1 VAWKSLGAFPQDNVS
16 AHVEQGKEQKRFQRV
31 LKAGLFCSILTL
43 EDRNRGGVF
52 AEKLNGGNTMD
63 ESDVYKAKEAVQT
76 AMKNGS
82 IKLVVII
89 GVVLAGIVL
98 LNPWAQIG
106 AGERG
111 IVLNFGAVQQNVMG
125 EGLHFR
131 IPIMQKVVPMDVKV
145 QKATTDAAAASS
157 DLQDVSSTVAIN
169 YHIIPDKAHVVYQSI
184 GIHFKERIID
194 PAVQEVVKAVTA
206 KYTAEELITKRPAV
220 SDAMKV
226 TLTER
231 LMLHNIAV
239 DAFSIVGFSFSKI
252 FMEAI
257 ESKQTAEQL
266 ALKAKR
272 DLDRI
277 KIEAEQKITA
287 AQAEAESLRL
297 QRANISLDLIELR
310 KVEANLR
317 AIDKWNGILPQ
328 VTGGG
333 AVPFIGVGDLQ
344 KR

>member
-1 VAWKSLGAFPQDNVS
+1 MRL
-16 AHVEQGKEQKRFQRV
+16 
-31 LKAGLFCSILTL
+31 LL
-43 EDRNRGGVF
+43 
-52 AEKLNGGNTMD
+52 
-63 ESDVYKAKEAVQT
+63 
-76 AMKNGS
+76 
-82 IKLVVII
+82 II
-89 GVVLAGIVL
+89 GAILFFFL
-98 LNPWAQIG
+98 FLHPWVQIG

-111 IVLNFGAVQQNVMG
+111 VVLNFGAVQKDVLG

-131 IPIMQKVVPMDVKV
+131 IPIMQKIARVDVKV
-145 QKATTDAAAASS
+145 QKAETDAAAASS
-157 DLQDVSSTVAIN
+157 NLQDVSSKVAIN
-169 YHIIPDKAHVVYQSI
+169 YHIIPDKSNIVYQTI
-184 GIHFKERIID
+184 GIDFKERIID

-206 KYTAEELITKRPAV
+206 RYTAEELITKRSAV
-220 SDAMKV
+220 SDAMRA

-231 LMLHNIAV
+231 LLVYNIAV

-266 ALKAKR
+266 ALKANR

-287 AQAEAESLRL
+287 ARAEAESLRL
-297 QRANISLDLIELR
+297 QRANISPDLIELR
-310 KVEANLR
+310 KIEANLK

-333 AVPFIGVGDLQ
+333 AVPFIGVGDIQ